1 MATSLN
7 NLAVL
12 CLLQGRY
19 GEAEPLYQEALTIYR
34 EQLGDRHPLV
44 ATSLNNLAAVYEAQG
59 RYGEAELLYQE
70 ALTIRREQ
78 LGDSHIEVAQSLN
91 NLALL
96 YQRQGRYGEAEP
108 LNQEALTIYRE
119 QLGDRHPDV
128 AISLNNLAELYRL
141 QGHYG
146 EAEPLF
152 QDSLT
157 ILREQLGDRHPLV
170 ANSLNNLAGLY
181 QLQGRYGETELLY
194 QEALAIR
201 REQLGDRHPDV
212 AQSLNNLAELYRLQ
226 GRYGE
231 AESLYQESLGIFR
244 EQLGDRHPVV
254 ATSLNNLAL
263 LYQIQGRYGEAE
275 IRHQEALSISR
286 EQLGDRHP
294 DVATS
299 LNNLAALYGTRGRY
313 GEAEPLFQEALSI
326 LREQLGDRHPNVA
339 TSLNNLARLYEVQG
353 RYGEAIDFL
362 EAGLEVQEWNLDLNL
377 ATLPEVQRQ
386 AYATTISGDTDAT
399 LSLDFNANT
408 VASNQLALITL
419 LRRKGRLL
427 DAGTSSG
434 QRLRQNLTPNDQ
446 ATLDQLTDIQ
456 RQLAT
461 LTFNPP
467 DNLPPDQYRARLAEL
482 EAEAN
487 QLETTLARRSAAF
500 RVETQPVDLAAVQAQ
515 IPTNGVLVEFAQ
527 YRPFNRQDPTN
538 RQGEPRYAAYLL
550 FPDGT
555 IQAIDL
561 GEAAPIDRAIQAYVD
576 LLQDRRA
583 NPRSPATLNV
593 EITPDFVEDVTTTLR
608 ALVLDPIAPHIQG
621 RQHLLISPD
630 SQLNRLPFETLLTT
644 NGEYLIEQYQIS
656 YLNSGRDLLRF
667 GVLPPS
673 TAPAVVLANPDYNTA
688 VAPGATQVAHSP
700 STPLRDRAT
709 DLSQLQVEPLPGTAA
724 EVSAIAPL
732 LPNPTILT
740 EANAT
745 ETALKQAQQPSIL
758 HIATH
763 GFFLANAPRPE
774 PADSRTLALGGD
786 GSRAF
791 AFASTPI
798 ENPLLRSGLALAGFN
813 RRTSGGED
821 GVFTALEASQLNLTG
836 TQLVVLSACD
846 TALGEINNGEGVYGL
861 RRAFALAG
869 AETQLLSLWQVDD
882 YGTQSLMARYY
893 KKLMAGAGRSDALRQ
908 VQLEMLNEGGDYAHP
923 YYWAAFVLAGNWH
936 PLE

>member
-1 MATSLN
+1 MGQKHRVAALLVMSILGLQLPLLAEANLPAVVVQDATQSDLLRRQAEALNGQVIELYQAGRYAEATPLAEEALRLLQAALGPTHPDVAESLNNLGLVYQAQGRYGEVEPLFQESLAIRREQLGYRHLDVAQSLN
-7 NLAVL
+7 NLAGLYKEQGRYGEAEPFYQESLNIVREQL
-12 CLLQGRY
+12 GDRHPLIAISLNNLAELYRLQGRY
-19 GEAEPLYQEALTIYR
+19 GEAEPLYQESLAIRREQLGDRHPDVAGSLNNLAGLYKEQGRYGEAEPLYQESLNIVR

-44 ATSLNNLAAVYEAQG
+44 ATSLNNLAGLYQLQG
-59 RYGEAELLYQE
+59 RYGEAESFYQE
-70 ALTIRREQ
+70 
-78 LGDSHIEVAQSLN
+78 S
-91 NLALL
+91 
-96 YQRQGRYGEAEP
+96 
-108 LNQEALTIYRE
+108 LTIYRE
-119 QLGDRHPDV
+119 QLGDRHPSV
-128 AISLNNLAELYRL
+128 A
-141 QGHYG
+141 
-146 EAEPLF
+146 
-152 QDSLT
+152 T
-157 ILREQLGDRHPLV
+157 
-170 ANSLNNLAGLY
+170 SLNNLAGLY
-181 QLQGRYGETELLY
+181 
-194 QEALAIR
+194 
-201 REQLGDRHPDV
+201 
-212 AQSLNNLAELYRLQ
+212 
-226 GRYGE
+226 
-231 AESLYQESLGIFR
+231 
-244 EQLGDRHPVV
+244 
-254 ATSLNNLAL
+254 
-263 LYQIQGRYGEAE
+263 
-275 IRHQEALSISR
+275 
-286 EQLGDRHP
+286 
-294 DVATS
+294 
-299 LNNLAALYGTRGRY
+299 
-313 GEAEPLFQEALSI
+313 
-326 LREQLGDRHPNVA
+326 
-339 TSLNNLARLYEVQG
+339 EVQG
-353 RYGEAIDFL
+353 RYREAVDSL
-362 EAGLEVQEWNLDLNL
+362 EAGLKVQEWNLDLNL

-408 VASNQLALITL
+408 VASTQLALITL

-434 QRLRQNLTPNDQ
+434 QRLRQNLTPDDQ
-446 ATLDQLTDIQ
+446 AILDQLTDIQ

-467 DNLPPDQYRARLAEL
+467 PGLPPNQYRARLTGL
-482 EAEAN
+482 EAEAS
-487 QLETTLARRSAAF
+487 QLETILARRSAVF

-515 IPTNGVLVEFAQ
+515 IPANGVLVEFAQ

-538 RQGEPRYAAYLL
+538 RWGEPRYAAYLL

-561 GEAAPIDRAIQAYVD
+561 GEAAPIDRAIQGYVD

-608 ALVLDPIAPHIQG
+608 ALVLDPITPHIQG

-673 TAPAVVLANPDYNTA
+673 TAPALVLANPDYNTA